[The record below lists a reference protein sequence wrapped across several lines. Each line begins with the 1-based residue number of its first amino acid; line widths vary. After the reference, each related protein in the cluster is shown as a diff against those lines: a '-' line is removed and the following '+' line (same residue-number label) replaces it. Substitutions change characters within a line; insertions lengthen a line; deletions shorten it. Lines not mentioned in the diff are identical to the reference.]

1 MKNSSSVFLGKGSV
15 RLSSALFISASLLL
29 LNSCTDNDDDNDQG
43 PAPEGDTAG
52 LVSGLPAPDVA
63 HDAKTISKV
72 LGWPA
77 DKKPVA
83 PPGFE
88 VKEFAGGLDNPRN
101 TYVLP
106 NGDILVVESNT
117 QGKGPQEE
125 NLDANKAAR
134 RGKSAN
140 RITLLRDTNA
150 DGVSDSRSVFLSELN
165 QPFGVALV
173 GEQLFVANTDSLMVY
188 PYKTGDVSINVQG
201 RKILDLPAGGYNN
214 HWTRNLL
221 VSPDQSRLFISVGS
235 ASNVAEH
242 GLNEETRRANILTV
256 YLDGSGEKIFASG
269 LRNPVGMDWNPVT
282 GQLWTVV
289 NERDFLGDDLVPDY
303 LTSVQENGFYGWPFS
318 YFGPNLDP
326 RVPNQKPELVA
337 AAIVPDVAIGAH
349 TASLGLAFARGDAL
363 PEAYRQGAFIAQ
375 HGSWNRTEIAG
386 YKVVFQAFKDG
397 KPTGPLQDFLTGFVM
412 NPQTAEVYGRPT
424 SVRILESGMIL
435 VADDSGDKIWSVR
448 PAVR

>member
-1 MKNSSSVFLGKGSV
+1 MKKFSTLLVVSSSLFL
-15 RLSSALFISASLLL
+15 
-29 LNSCTDNDDDNDQG
+29 NNCTDRNDDKDDT
-43 PAPEGDTAG
+43 PAPQGDTAG
-52 LVSGLPAPDVA
+52 LVSGLPAPNVA

-83 PPGFE
+83 PSGFE

-101 TYVLP
+101 TYALP

-117 QGKGPQEE
+117 KGKGPLEE

-134 RGKSAN
+134 RGQSAD
-140 RITLLRDTNA
+140 RITLLRDTNG
-150 DGVSDSRSVFLSELN
+150 DGVSDSRSVFLSNLN

-188 PYKTGDVSINVQG
+188 PYQTGDVSISREG

-221 VSPDQSRLFISVGS
+221 VSPDQSRLYISVGS
-235 ASNVAEH
+235 ASNIAEH

-256 YLDGSGEKIFASG
+256 KLDGSEEKIFASG

-303 LTSVQENGFYGWPFS
+303 LTSVQENAFYGWPFS

-326 RVPNQKPELVA
+326 RVPNQNPELVA
-337 AAIVPDVAIGAH
+337 AALVPDVAIGAH
-349 TASLGLAFARGDAL
+349 TASLGLAFARSDKL
-363 PEAYRQGAFIAQ
+363 PAAFREGAFIAQ

-386 YKVVFQAFKDG
+386 YKVVFQPFKDG
-397 KPTGPLQDFLTGFVM
+397 KPTGGLQDFLTGFVV
-412 NPQTAEVYGRPT
+412 NPQTAEVHGRPT
-424 SVRILESGMIL
+424 SVRVLDSGMIL
-435 VADDSGDKIWSVR
+435 VVDDSGDKVWSVL
-448 PAVR
+448 PSVR

>member
-1 MKNSSSVFLGKGSV
+1 MKKFST
-15 RLSSALFISASLLL
+15 LLL
-29 LNSCTDNDDDNDQG
+29 VSSTLFLNNCTDKDDDNDDT
-43 PAPEGDTAG
+43 PAPQGDTAG
-52 LVSGLPAPDVA
+52 LVSGLPAPNVA

-88 VKEFAGGLDNPRN
+88 VKEFAGGLENPRN
-101 TYVLP
+101 TYALP

-117 QGKGPQEE
+117 KGKGPLEE

-134 RGKSAN
+134 RGQSAN
-140 RITLLRDTNA
+140 RITLLRDTNG
-150 DGVSDSRSVFLSELN
+150 DGVSDSRSVFLSNLN

-188 PYKTGDVSINVQG
+188 PYQTGDVSISNPG

-221 VSPDQSRLFISVGS
+221 VSPDQSRLYISVGS
-235 ASNVAEH
+235 ASNIAEH

-256 YLDGSGEKIFASG
+256 KLDGSEEKIFASG
-269 LRNPVGMDWNPVT
+269 LRNPVGMDWNPVS

-326 RVPNQKPELVA
+326 RVPNQNPELVA
-337 AAIVPDVAIGAH
+337 AALVPDVAIGAH
-349 TASLGLAFARGDAL
+349 TASLGLAFARSDKL
-363 PEAYRQGAFIAQ
+363 PLAFREGAFIAQ

-386 YKVVFQAFKDG
+386 YKVVFQPFKAG
-397 KPTGPLQDFLTGFVM
+397 KPAGGLQDFLTGFVV

-424 SVRILESGMIL
+424 SVRVLDSGMIL
-435 VADDSGDKIWSVR
+435 VVDDSGDKVWSVL
-448 PAVR
+448 PSVR

>member
-1 MKNSSSVFLGKGSV
+1 MKKFSTLLVVSSSLFL
-15 RLSSALFISASLLL
+15 
-29 LNSCTDNDDDNDQG
+29 NNCTDRNDDKEDT
-43 PAPEGDTAG
+43 PAPQGDTAG
-52 LVSGLPAPDVA
+52 LVSGLPAPNVA

-83 PPGFE
+83 PSGFE

-101 TYVLP
+101 TYALP

-117 QGKGPQEE
+117 KGKGPLEE

-134 RGKSAN
+134 RGQSAD
-140 RITLLRDTNA
+140 RITLLRDTNG
-150 DGVSDSRSVFLSELN
+150 DGVSDSRSVFLSNLN

-188 PYKTGDVSINVQG
+188 PYQTGDVSISREG

-221 VSPDQSRLFISVGS
+221 VSPDQSRLYISVGS
-235 ASNVAEH
+235 ASNIAEH

-256 YLDGSGEKIFASG
+256 KLDGSEEKIFASG

-303 LTSVQENGFYGWPFS
+303 LTSVQENAFYGWPFS

-326 RVPNQKPELVA
+326 RVPNQNPELVA
-337 AAIVPDVAIGAH
+337 AALVPDVAIGAH
-349 TASLGLAFARGDAL
+349 TASLGLAFARSDKL
-363 PEAYRQGAFIAQ
+363 PAAFREGAFIAQ

-386 YKVVFQAFKDG
+386 YKVVFQPFKDG
-397 KPTGPLQDFLTGFVM
+397 KPTGGLQDFLTGFVV
-412 NPQTAEVYGRPT
+412 NPQTAEVHGRPT
-424 SVRILESGMIL
+424 SVRVLDSGMIL
-435 VADDSGDKIWSVR
+435 VVDDSGDKVWSVL
-448 PAVR
+448 PSVR

>member
-1 MKNSSSVFLGKGSV
+1 VSSSLLFLY
-15 RLSSALFISASLLL
+15 
-29 LNSCTDNDDDNDQG
+29 NCTDKNNDNDN
-43 PAPEGDTAG
+43 PAAPEADAPG
-52 LVSGLPAPDVA
+52 LVSELPAPDVA

-83 PPGFE
+83 PAGFE

-101 TYVLP
+101 TYALP

-117 QGKGPQEE
+117 KGKGAQEE

-134 RGKSAN
+134 RGQSAN
-140 RITLLRDTNA
+140 RITLLRDTNG
-150 DGVSDSRSVFLSELN
+150 DGVSDSRSVFLSDLN

-188 PYKTGDVSINVQG
+188 PYKTGDVSISKEG

-235 ASNVAEH
+235 ASNIAEH
-242 GLNEETRRANILTV
+242 GLNEETRRANILSV
-256 YLDGSGEKIFASG
+256 KLDGSDEKIFASG

-289 NERDFLGDDLVPDY
+289 NERDYLGDDLVPDY

-318 YFGPNLDP
+318 YFGPKLDP

-337 AAIVPDVAIGAH
+337 SAIVPDLAIGAH
-349 TASLGLAFARGDAL
+349 TASLGLAFARSDKL
-363 PEAYRQGAFIAQ
+363 PEAFREGAFIAQ

-386 YKVVFQAFKDG
+386 YKVIFQAFKDG
-397 KPTGPLQDFLTGFVM
+397 KPTGGLQDFLTGFVV
-412 NPQTAEVYGRPT
+412 NPQTAEVHGRPV
-424 SVRILESGMIL
+424 SVRVLDSGMIL
-435 VADDSGDKIWSVR
+435 VVDDSGDKIWSVL
-448 PAVR
+448 PSVR

>member
-1 MKNSSSVFLGKGSV
+1 MKKF
-15 RLSSALFISASLLL
+15 SALLFVSGSLF
-29 LNSCTDNDDDNDQG
+29 LNNCTDKDDDNDNDPIPDG
-43 PAPEGDTAG
+43 NTAG

-83 PPGFE
+83 PSGFE

-101 TYVLP
+101 TYALP

-117 QGKGPQEE
+117 KGKGALED

-134 RGKSAN
+134 RGQSAN
-140 RITLLRDTNA
+140 RITLLRDTNG
-150 DGVSDSRSVFLSELN
+150 DGISDSRSVFLSNLN

-188 PYKTGDVSINVQG
+188 PYKTGDVSISKEG

-235 ASNVAEH
+235 ASNIAEH
-242 GLNEETRRANILTV
+242 GLNEETRRANILSV
-256 YLDGSGEKIFASG
+256 KLDGSEEKIFASG
-269 LRNPVGMDWNPVT
+269 LRNPVGMDWNPAT

-289 NERDFLGDDLVPDY
+289 NERDYLGDDLVPDY

-318 YFGPNLDP
+318 YFGPNIDP
-326 RVPNQKPELVA
+326 RVPNQKPELVTS
-337 AAIVPDVAIGAH
+337 AIVPDVSIGAH
-349 TASLGLAFARGDAL
+349 TASLGLSFARSQNL
-363 PEAYRQGAFIAQ
+363 PEAFREGAFIAQ

-386 YKVVFQAFKDG
+386 YKVIFQPFKDG
-397 KPTGPLQDFLTGFVM
+397 KPSGALQDFLTGFVM

-424 SVRILESGMIL
+424 SVRVLDSGMIL
-435 VADDSGDKIWSVR
+435 VVDDSGDKIWSVL
-448 PAVR
+448 PSVR

>member
-1 MKNSSSVFLGKGSV
+1 MKNFRSALLVSSSL
-15 RLSSALFISASLLL
+15 LFY
-29 LNSCTDNDDDNDQG
+29 NCTDKNDDNDN
-43 PAPEGDTAG
+43 PAAPEGDTAG

-83 PPGFE
+83 PAGFE

-101 TYVLP
+101 TYALP

-117 QGKGPQEE
+117 KGKGPLEE

-134 RGKSAN
+134 RGQSAN
-140 RITLLRDTNA
+140 RITLLRDTNG
-150 DGVSDSRSVFLSELN
+150 DGISDSRSVFLSDLN

-188 PYKTGDVSINVQG
+188 PYKTGDVSISKEG

-235 ASNVAEH
+235 ASNIAEH
-242 GLNEETRRANILTV
+242 GLNEEIRRANILSV
-256 YLDGSGEKIFASG
+256 KLDGSDEKIFASG
-269 LRNPVGMDWNPVT
+269 LRNPVGMDWNPAT

-337 AAIVPDVAIGAH
+337 SALVPDLAIGAH
-349 TASLGLAFARGDAL
+349 TASLGLAFATSDKL
-363 PEAYRQGAFIAQ
+363 PEAFRGGAFIAQ

-386 YKVVFQAFKDG
+386 YKVIFQAFKDG
-397 KPTGPLQDFLTGFVM
+397 KPTGGLQDFLTGFVI
-412 NPQTAEVYGRPT
+412 NPQTAEVHGRPV
-424 SVRILESGMIL
+424 SVRVLDSGMIL
-435 VADDSGDKIWSVR
+435 VVDDSGDKIWSVLPSAR
-448 PAVR
+448 